1 MDFSQ
6 LFPRFFV
13 KVLSEKQY
21 LMKSAIII
29 GAGIGGIATSIRLA
43 NKGYQVQVFEST
55 EKPGGKLN
63 EFKLGDYRFDFGP
76 SLFTLPD
83 LVLELFEISGKN
95 YKDYFEFQKMDLA
108 CQYFWEDKVRL
119 KAWSD
124 QEKFAKE
131 AGKVLGINEKN
142 LKKYLKSNERI
153 YKLTSPLFLE
163 RSLHSIKGLFSIAS
177 LKAGLNFHRMNI
189 FTSMSRVNKR
199 KLKNPKLVQLF
210 NRMATYN
217 GSSPYKA
224 PGILNIISSL
234 EHGSGVYFPE
244 GGMYSITKSLVRLA
258 EELGV
263 KFCYN
268 EKVTEILHKEKSIKG
283 VKTSRNE
290 YFSDI
295 VVSNSDIVPTYRY
308 LLPKIREPKRI
319 FESERSSSAIVFYWG
334 IDQKFD
340 ELELHNIFFSDHYET
355 EFDHLFNK
363 KEMFADPTVYV
374 HVSTKAEP
382 KDAPV
387 GKETWFVMVNAP
399 ANYGQDWDNMI
410 SSTRENVLKKLERNL
425 DKNIRDHIEEEWIL
439 DPRIIEEKT
448 FSFRGS
454 LYGTSSNSK
463 FAAFLR
469 HPNFSTKLK
478 GLYFVGGS
486 VHPGGGIP
494 LCLLSAKIVG
504 EMVN

>member
-268 EKVTEILHKEKSIKG
+268 EKVTEILHK
-283 VKTSRNE
+283 RC
-290 YFSDI
+290 
-295 VVSNSDIVPTYRY
+295 
-308 LLPKIREPKRI
+308 
-319 FESERSSSAIVFYWG
+319 
-334 IDQKFD
+334 
-340 ELELHNIFFSDHYET
+340 
-355 EFDHLFNK
+355 
-363 KEMFADPTVYV
+363 
-374 HVSTKAEP
+374 
-382 KDAPV
+382 
-387 GKETWFVMVNAP
+387 
-399 ANYGQDWDNMI
+399 
-410 SSTRENVLKKLERNL
+410 
-425 DKNIRDHIEEEWIL
+425 KNFPE
-439 DPRIIEEKT
+439 
-448 FSFRGS
+448 
-454 LYGTSSNSK
+454 
-463 FAAFLR
+463 
-469 HPNFSTKLK
+469 
-478 GLYFVGGS
+478 
-486 VHPGGGIP
+486 
-494 LCLLSAKIVG
+494 
-504 EMVN
+504 